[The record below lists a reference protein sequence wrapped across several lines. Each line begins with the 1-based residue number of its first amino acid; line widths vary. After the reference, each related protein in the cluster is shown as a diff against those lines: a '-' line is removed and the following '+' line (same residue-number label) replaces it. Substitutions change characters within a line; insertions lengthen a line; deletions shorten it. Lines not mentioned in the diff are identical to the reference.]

1 MAFSVCLCVCCAC
14 SFTGVWLC
22 PRGALRGAG
31 VVTVAAQEA
40 ERSWQGLFS
49 DLKRDQ
55 SLGLSAGLG
64 SRERISLLSFP
75 VTKALLSRVGKEEEE
90 EEGWPA
96 FC

>member
-22 PRGALRGAG
+22 PRGAWGAG

-40 ERSWQGLFS
+40 ETSWQGLFS
-49 DLKRDQ
+49 DLKWDQ
-55 SLGLSAGLG
+55 CLGLSAGLG
-64 SRERISLLSFP
+64 SRERISFLSFP
-75 VTKALLSRVGKEEEE
+75 ITQVLLSRVGKEEEE
-90 EEGWPA
+90 EEEGLPA